1 LLQKE
6 FNDFS
11 RDNRC
16 AYFEFMTLYEG
27 HGLGKHT
34 DGILGLAPQAS
45 AMDRDK
51 NYIWQLYNEGVI
63 SKPILSFSMAS
74 SEMSDKPYALFGG
87 FNSSQIVLGEAGLQ
101 TFRNSPGS
109 SKSTVRSWAL
119 ETKDLLYGDHS
130 L

>member
-1 LLQKE
+1 
-6 FNDFS
+6 
-11 RDNRC
+11 
-16 AYFEFMTLYEG
+16 MTLYEG

-87 FNSSQIVLGEAGLQ
+87 FNSSQIVFGEAGLQ